1 MERNC
6 DADITSCHP
15 EYLSEEAHTFFRDNP
30 LYESLRI
37 HTSPLVSVFSSMRA
51 SSLTIAV
58 IMDSMDWFSPSD
70 QPPAI
75 TQIRSLNRALV
86 AGGRVLLRSAA
97 LKPWY
102 LKLFEELGFKTSIAT
117 ERRPGTYT
125 DLVNMYASCW
135 LCVKEVN
142 LPPPTPESLP
152 ERREGDTGTWALG
165 N

>member
-1 MERNC
+1 
-6 DADITSCHP
+6 
-15 EYLSEEAHTFFRDNP
+15 
-30 LYESLRI
+30 
-37 HTSPLVSVFSSMRA
+37 MRA

-70 QPPAI
+70 QPTAA
-75 TQIRSLNRALV
+75 TQIRALNRALV
-86 AGGRVLLRSAA
+86 HGGRVLLRSAA

-102 LKLFEELGFKTSIAT
+102 LELFEELGFRTSIVT

-135 LCVKEVN
+135 LCIKGGN

-152 ERREGDTGTWALG
+152 ERRECDTGTLALE